1 MTVIGVEASPAVER
15 ARTAASDLWVALLAL
30 SPAELA
36 EALPSLSN
44 TWCLDEGRVL
54 EQLEDDAACLAL
66 YGKAAPVGVIEP

>member
-1 MTVIGVEASPAVER
+1 MTVIGVQSSPAVER
-15 ARTAASDLWVALLAL
+15 AKTAASDLWVALQDL

-54 EQLEDDAACLAL
+54 EQLEDDAQCLAL
-66 YGKAAPVGVIEP
+66 HGKPAPVGVMKS